1 MIFFFFKEI
10 WYINMV
16 DKENE
21 WNSIYTYIQIKWQF
35 DLLHRL
41 LKRKRK
47 RSATSTSSKNLIWIQ
62 NYIVTSEKLKTLYL
76 V

>member
-1 MIFFFFKEI
+1 
-10 WYINMV
+10 MV

-21 WNSIYTYIQIKWQF
+21 WNSIYTYIQIKWQLY
-35 DLLHRL
+35 LLHRL